1 MAEAIGL
8 AASLGGLISLG
19 LSVCDGLVSY
29 YSSYKSAETDIQLL
43 CEEVNNLTQILQV
56 STILAGLFGVLLSHA
71 MHPNTR
77 KSFEDAMKDSE
88 MRVQLESSALR
99 SIEACNGMLSSLSR
113 PSRLT
118 LHDHL
123 GTYVD
128 NISSN

>member
-56 STILAGLFGVLLSHA
+56 STILAGLFW
-71 MHPNTR
+71 
-77 KSFEDAMKDSE
+77 
-88 MRVQLESSALR
+88 R
-99 SIEACNGMLSSLSR
+99 SLVTCNAS
-113 PSRLT
+113 
-118 LHDHL
+118 
-123 GTYVD
+123 
-128 NISSN
+128 